1 MLIVFSNKKFIIEE
15 DYKEGS
21 KKYIHLRNGILHS
34 DFLFELLQVMN
45 TLLPKLAQQ
54 YVHKSTR
61 MSTNIG
67 ALSVRTSAK
76 RCHKIP
82 VRS

>member
-1 MLIVFSNKKFIIEE
+1 MLIVFSNKKIIIEE
-15 DYKEGS
+15 ACKEVS
-21 KKYIHLRNGILHS
+21 NKYFHLRNGILHS
-34 DFLFELLQVMN
+34 NILFELLQVMN
-45 TLLPKLAQQ
+45 ILLPKHPQLC
-54 YVHKSTR
+54 VHKSTR

-67 ALSVRTSAK
+67 VLSVRTSLN